1 MVIYIDASVFLA
13 HVLTE
18 DRRPPDEFWA
28 GPLTSSRLLVY
39 ETWVRLHD
47 RGLVARSEAVLRALL
62 EQMTFLELAGPVL
75 ARARE
80 PFPLRVRTL
89 DALHLASADYLRSRN
104 LDVRFAT
111 YDRRMGAA
119 AEAMGFELYPL

>member
-1 MVIYIDASVFLA
+1 MIYLDASVFLA
-13 HVLTE
+13 RVLAE

-39 ETWVRLHD
+39 ETWVRLND
-47 RGLVARSEAVLRALL
+47 RGLVERSEAVLRALL
-62 EQMTFLELAGPVL
+62 EQMTFLEMVRPVL

-80 PFPLRVRTL
+80 PFPVRLRTL
-89 DALHLASADYLRSRN
+89 DALHLASADYLRGRG
-104 LDVRFAT
+104 LDVKIAT

-119 AEAMGFELYPL
+119 AEALGFERYAL